1 MTEIKVASNN
11 NLSGTTLRVYRY
23 LYRTG
28 RPQGIHDVQHGLHL
42 SSSSV
47 ASYHLKKLQ
56 SMGLIK
62 ETEDGSSKYFV
73 DKLIFENMIRF
84 RRSLIPIQVGYLVFF
99 LCTLAIL
106 LIIFKP
112 TAFTGAYVFSTLV
125 IAIACSVFGYQTLR
139 SLRNVNV

>member
-1 MTEIKVASNN
+1 MADIKGPSDN

-28 RPQGIHDVQHGLHL
+28 RPQGIHDVQHGLDL

-62 ETEDGSSKYFV
+62 ETENGSSKYFV
-73 DKLIFENMIRF
+73 DKLIFDNMIRF
-84 RRSLIPIQVGYLVFF
+84 RRSLIPIQIGYVVFF

-106 LIIFKP
+106 LIIFRP
-112 TAFTGAYVFSTLV
+112 NVLTGSYIFSTV
-125 IAIACSVFGYQTLR
+125 IIAIACGIFGYQTLR
-139 SLRNVNV
+139 SLRTMNV